1 MSDDLGAKA
10 ASQQRAANHQ
20 FPIMKK
26 HWGVLVLF
34 IIIAVAGFAIGGAPL
49 IRFLADQ
56 ERVRAWIEGFGV
68 WGPLALIAMIVVQT
82 VLSISP
88 ISLLAVVGAYVFGF
102 WGGIVYAFIGLAV
115 GSALCMILGRVFGRP
130 LIDRLIDP
138 RSLATFDRFTQKRG
152 PVFFFIIFV
161 MPWVPDD
168 LACYAIGLSQLSLKL
183 MIPLAAIGRMP
194 SVIVQ
199 CWLVAYAAELP
210 LGVILGVIAGGVLLA
225 LAFYR
230 YHAQLE
236 QFVINL
242 AARFNRR
249 PAVSIEESE
258 A

>member
-1 MSDDLGAKA
+1 
-10 ASQQRAANHQ
+10 
-20 FPIMKK
+20 MKK
-26 HWGVLVLF
+26 RWNVL
-34 IIIAVAGFAIGGAPL
+34 IIFSVVAIAGFVVGGPPL

-68 WGPLALIAMIVVQT
+68 WGPLVLIGMIVVQT
-82 VLSISP
+82 VLSVSP
-88 ISLLAVVGAYVFGF
+88 VSLLAIAGAYVFGF
-102 WGGIVYAFIGLAV
+102 WQGVLYAFIGLTI
-115 GSALCMILGRVFGRP
+115 GSALCMILGRRFGRP
-130 LIDRLIDP
+130 LVDRLIDP
-138 RSLATFDRFTQKRG
+138 KSMATFDRFTEKRG

-168 LACYAIGLSQLSLKL
+168 LACYAIGLSHLSLKL

-199 CWLVAYAAELP
+199 CWLVAYATVLP
-210 LGVILGVIAGGVLLA
+210 PAVIVGVITGGVLLA

-230 YHAQLE
+230 YHQRLE

-242 AARFNRR
+242 AARFHRAR
-249 PAVSIEESE
+249 TAPIDEGE